1 MVGSST
7 SWSTLEPGTMA
18 AASPTARPTSTGLL
32 PAPVIG
38 PAHAACWFA
47 SKSGD
52 TAASV
57 TGVEGSTVLVEQLRS
72 ECSIALKACDYTLLK
87 RLAAQLESMAFQQQQ
102 AVKAQR
108 EAAEAAAAAAPP
120 ADGTRAARATP
131 RPVPTGTTPAPEP
144 GLATTLVDA
153 LVKKPVK
160 VSRPKKSDHES
171 LIAKALRQGRRP
183 HHMVCKDCGLK
194 GPSYGAPPSPGRAWK
209 NTWCAGCAKANH
221 PDAVRNPND
230 MAKKC
235 VDCRK
240 MHASCGPPGAADP
253 EVTHRPGFL
262 SDLRP

>member
-1 MVGSST
+1 
-7 SWSTLEPGTMA
+7 MA
-18 AASPTARPTSTGLL
+18 AASPTALPTSTGML

-52 TAASV
+52 TAASAHDL

-102 AVKAQR
+102 AAKAQR

-120 ADGTRAARATP
+120 ADGTRAARASP
-131 RPVPTGTTPAPEP
+131 RPVPTGVTTPAPKP
-144 GLATTLVDA
+144 GPATTIVDA

-194 GPSYGAPPSPGRAWK
+194 GPSYGAPPSPGQAWK

-221 PDAVRNPND
+221 PDAIRNPND

-253 EVTHRPGFL
+253 EVTP
-262 SDLRP
+262 DLRPLAKRLESQS